1 MVPRFLTFLG
11 GMRMNRFYQT
21 TVCIVG
27 AGGIGANLIRS
38 LVPAL
43 SVGEMVKSLGGVKI
57 TIFDSDFV
65 SKRNLAHQGYLSS
78 DIGVPKAL
86 ALENSLI
93 SLTGNGVSL
102 EGVAEDLLSLDMLS
116 GFDLVVVCVDSPR
129 ARLLVH
135 ENGGKWLDLRCRGD
149 CFVAVDYRMDDVLIS
164 KMTDPDQ
171 MAGSCQHQGALDSGR
186 IQFGHLSASSHGC
199 QWVIQELIGISGGA
213 CMAPFPVAHSVTFG
227 TLERF
232 EI

>member
-1 MVPRFLTFLG
+1 MIRIEILTIGEMSGLPKI
-11 GMRMNRFYQT
+11 RI
-21 TVCIVG
+21 CIIG
-27 AGGIGANLIRS
+27 AGGIGANLARALIPS
-38 LVPAL
+38 LTSGKLVRD
-43 SVGEMVKSLGGVKI
+43 LGGAEVMV
-57 TIFDSDFV
+57 FDSDIV
-65 SKRNLAHQGYLSS
+65 SNSNIAHQGYLPSHVGDS
-78 DIGVPKAL
+78 KAK
-86 ALENSLI
+86 ALENSLEEYDDEWVT
-93 SLTGNGVSL
+93 LTGISR
-102 EGVAEDLLSLDMLS
+102 DLRSLDMLD
-116 GFDLVVVCVDSPR
+116 GFDLIVVCVDSPR

-171 MAGSCQHQGALDSGR
+171 MAGSCQYRGALDSGM
-186 IQFGHLSASSHGC
+186 IQFGHLSAASHGC
-199 QWVIQELIGISGGA
+199 QWVIQELIGILGGA

>member
-1 MVPRFLTFLG
+1 
-11 GMRMNRFYQT
+11 MNRFYQT
-21 TVCIVG
+21 SVCIVG
-27 AGGIGANLIRS
+27 AGGIGSNLIRS

-43 SVGEMVKSLGGVKI
+43 SMGEMVNSLGGVNI

-65 SKRNLAHQGYLSS
+65 SRRNLAHQGYLPS
-78 DIGVPKAL
+78 DIGAPKAS
-86 ALENSLI
+86 ALEDSLV

-102 EGVAEDLLSLDMLS
+102 EGVAEDLLSLNMLS

-149 CFVAVDYRMDDVLIS
+149 CFVAIDYRMDDFLIS
-164 KMTDPDQ
+164 RMTDPDQ
-171 MAGSCQHQGALDSGR
+171 MAGSCQHPGALDSGM
-186 IQFGHLSASSHGC
+186 IQFGHLSAASHGC
-199 QWVIQELIGISGGA
+199 QWVIQELIGISGGT
-213 CMAPFPVAHSVTFG
+213 CMPPSPVAHSVTFG

-232 EI
+232 DI